1 MRVQRERS
9 AERAGRKEVVLVTA
23 TTRVEAGANLKPR
36 RMGWYLND
44 HATNLW
50 GATFATT
57 YDTTIV
63 IVFTICLQ
71 GSIKKRHPSGR
82 KRTRDLPDYARV
94 VYREGMPSQQAI
106 SSAAAFKLGH
116 GHPGLTHIA
125 ERREHNIC
133 PEWFLCRRGKAAPAS
148 IVNDAC
154 LQKVSMH
161 TCMHALQARCSVM
174 FPCCAH
180 RADT

>member
-1 MRVQRERS
+1 MVFKRSCNQLMGSNFRKDLTYHDHYLSPRVHQEKTS
-9 AERAGRKEVVLVTA
+9 EWAETN
-23 TTRVEAGANLKPR
+23 TRPPGLCTR
-36 RMGWYLND
+36 R
-44 HATNLW
+44 
-50 GATFATT
+50 
-57 YDTTIV
+57 
-63 IVFTICLQ
+63 LQ
-71 GSIKKRHPSGR
+71 
-82 KRTRDLPDYARV
+82 
-94 VYREGMPSQQAI
+94 GMPSQQAI

-180 RADT
+180 RANTYWAPNKGPYINDVQ

>member
-1 MRVQRERS
+1 M
-9 AERAGRKEVVLVTA
+9 
-23 TTRVEAGANLKPR
+23 
-36 RMGWYLND
+36 
-44 HATNLW
+44 
-50 GATFATT
+50 
-57 YDTTIV
+57 I
-63 IVFTICLQ
+63 TICLQ

-148 IVNDAC
+148 SSIVNDAC

-180 RADT
+180 RADTYWGPSKGPSINDVQKSIRTLNSPLSAFIQHLSTACQFFMHPTPPHQLGRGRHLWMVS